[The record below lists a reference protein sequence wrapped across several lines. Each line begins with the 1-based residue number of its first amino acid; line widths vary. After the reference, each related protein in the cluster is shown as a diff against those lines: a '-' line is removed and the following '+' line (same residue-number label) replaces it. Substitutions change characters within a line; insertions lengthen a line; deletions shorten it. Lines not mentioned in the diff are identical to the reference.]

1 MNLTIELTKRD
12 FAERFSGSSLG
23 VSWLVL
29 APVVNIFIYI
39 VVFSELIGA
48 RIPGV
53 ESTLGYGVYL
63 VSGLLPWVAFS
74 NTVSRMSTV
83 YVDKRH
89 LISKIRLDLKSFP
102 VFVVLSETVV
112 FLFSCVVFLAFLLYF
127 EFEMSRQMIWFPV
140 IYVLQQFFAFGLG
153 FLLAIF
159 HVFLRDLKEFVSVSL
174 QLWFWLTPIVYTFD
188 ILPDYASDVLH
199 MNPAYLFIGAYH
211 NIFVFDSAPALDSL
225 LLLFVI
231 GLSLMLAGF
240 FLCSK
245 LERDIRDFL

>member
-12 FAERFSGSSLG
+12 FLERFSGSSLG
-23 VSWLVL
+23 FSWLLL
-29 APVVNIFIYI
+29 APLVNIFIYI

-63 VSGLLPWVAFS
+63 VAGLLPWVAFS
-74 NTVSRMSTV
+74 NTISRISSI

-89 LISKIRLDLKSFP
+89 LVSKIKLDLRTFP
-102 VFVVLSETVV
+102 LFVVMSETVV
-112 FLFSCVVFLAFLLYF
+112 FMFSCIVFFAFLLYF
-127 EFEMSRQMIWFPV
+127 DFELSRHLLWLPV
-140 IYVLQQFFAFGLG
+140 IYLLQQLFAYGLG

-159 HVFLRDLKEFVSVSL
+159 HVFLRDLKEFVSVCL

-188 ILPDYASDVLH
+188 ILPDYAADVLRG
-199 MNPAYLFIGAYH
+199 NPAYLFVGAYH
-211 NIFVFDSAPALDSL
+211 NIFVFDAAPETSSL
-225 LLLFVI
+225 LMLLGI
-231 GLSLMLAGF
+231 GLSLILVGY
-240 FLCSK
+240 FLCNK

>member
-12 FAERFSGSSLG
+12 FSERFSGSSLG

-29 APVVNIFIYI
+29 APIVNIFIYI

-74 NTVSRMSTV
+74 NTISRMSTI

-89 LISKIRLDLKSFP
+89 LISKIRLDLRGFP

-127 EFEMSRQMIWFPV
+127 DFEMSRQMLWFPL
-140 IYVLQQFFAFGLG
+140 IYALQQLFAFGLG
-153 FLLAIF
+153 FVLAIF

-188 ILPDYASDVLH
+188 ILPDYAAEVLH
-199 MNPAYLFIGAYH
+199 MNPAYLFISAYH
-211 NIFVFDSAPALDSL
+211 DIFVFNSAPALDSL
-225 LLLFVI
+225 LLLFAI
-231 GLSLMLAGF
+231 GFSLLLLGF
-240 FLCSK
+240 ILCSK

>member
-1 MNLTIELTKRD
+1 MNLAIELTKRD
-12 FAERFSGSSLG
+12 FSERFSGSSLG
-23 VSWLVL
+23 ISWLLL
-29 APVVNIFIYI
+29 APMVNIFIYI

-74 NTVSRMSTV
+74 NTVSRVSTI

-89 LISKIRLDLKSFP
+89 IISKIKLDLRTFP
-102 VFVVLSETVV
+102 IFVLLSETVV
-112 FLFSCVVFLAFLLYF
+112 FLFACTIFLAFMLYF
-127 EFEMSRQMIWFPV
+127 DFQLSRQLIWFPL
-140 IYVLQQFFAFGLG
+140 IYVLQQLFAYSLG
-153 FLLAIF
+153 FVLAIF

-188 ILPDYASDVLH
+188 ILPDYATEYFKF
-199 MNPAYLFIGAYH
+199 NPAFLFIKSYH
-211 NIFVFDSAPALDSL
+211 DIFVYNAAPSVSSL
-225 LLLFVI
+225 LLLLAL
-231 GLSLMLAGF
+231 GALLLSVGCLLYM
-240 FLCSK
+240 K

>member
-23 VSWLVL
+23 MSWLLL
-29 APVVNIFIYI
+29 APMVNIFIYI

-63 VSGLLPWVAFS
+63 VSGLLPWVAFA
-74 NTVSRMSTV
+74 NTVSRISTI

-89 LISKIRLDLKSFP
+89 IISKIKLDLRSFP
-102 VFVVLSETVV
+102 LFVVLAETVV
-112 FLFSCVVFLAFLLYF
+112 FVFACAIFLVFLLYF
-127 EFEMSRQMIWFPV
+127 DFELSRQLVWFPV
-140 IYVLQQFFAFGLG
+140 IYALQQLFAFSLG
-153 FLLAIF
+153 FVLAIF
-159 HVFLRDLKEFVSVSL
+159 HVFLRDLKEFISVSL

-188 ILPDYASDVLH
+188 ILPDYATEYFRF
-199 MNPAYLFIGAYH
+199 NPAFLFIKSYH
-211 NIFVFDSAPALDSL
+211 NVFVYDSAPSGDSL
-225 LLLFVI
+225 LMLFALGLLLL
-231 GLSLMLAGF
+231 GLGLL
-240 FLCSK
+240 LHLK

>member
-12 FAERFSGSSLG
+12 FSERFSGSSLG
-23 VSWLVL
+23 VSWLL
-29 APVVNIFIYI
+29 IAPLVNVFIYI

-89 LISKIRLDLKSFP
+89 LISKIKLDLKRFP
-102 VFVVLSETVV
+102 FFIVMSETVV
-112 FLFSCVVFLAFLLYF
+112 FFFSLIVFFAFLAYF
-127 EFEMSRQMIWFPV
+127 EFTLTWKILWLPL
-140 IYVLQQFFAFGLG
+140 IYLLQQLFAYGLG
-153 FLLAIF
+153 FLMAVLN
-159 HVFLRDLKEFVSVSL
+159 VFLRDLKEFVSVSL

-188 ILPDYASDVLH
+188 ILPAYAADFLSH
-199 MNPAYLFIGAYH
+199 NPAYLFIGAYH
-211 NIFVFDSAPALDSL
+211 DIFVFGAQPAITDLWI
-225 LLLFVI
+225 LFAI
-231 GLSLMLAGF
+231 GLSFVSIGYV
-240 FLCSK
+240 LCTK

>member
-1 MNLTIELTKRD
+1 MNLTIELTRRD
-12 FAERFSGSSLG
+12 FSERFSGSSLG
-23 VSWLVL
+23 MSWLLL
-29 APVVNIFIYI
+29 APLVNIFIYI

-89 LISKIRLDLKSFP
+89 LISKIRLDLKRFP
-102 VFVVLSETVV
+102 VFIVLSETVV
-112 FLFSCVVFLAFLLYF
+112 FLFSCMVFFAFLIYF
-127 EFEMSRQMIWFPV
+127 EFSLSPKLVWLPV
-140 IYVLQQFFAFGLG
+140 IYLLQQLFAYGLG
-153 FLLAIF
+153 FVLAVLN
-159 HVFLRDLKEFVSVSL
+159 VFIRDLKEFVSVTL

-188 ILPDYASDVLH
+188 ILPDYASGLLQN
-199 MNPAYLFIGAYH
+199 NPAYLFIGAYH
-211 NIFVFDSAPALDSL
+211 DIFVMGVEPAARDLWA
-225 LLLFVI
+225 LFAI
-231 GLSLMLAGF
+231 GLALFLAGYL
-240 FLCSK
+240 LCSK